1 VWVEI
6 DPGFGVARSATPTI
20 PFLLATIPEKNG
32 VLLESPEILLQRQFH
47 YHSIFQFV
55 LFLSLSL
62 PLLCSH
68 SLIIAIFRRVFSFG

>member
-32 VLLESPEILLQRQFH
+32 VLLESPEILLQW
-47 YHSIFQFV
+47 
-55 LFLSLSL
+55 
-62 PLLCSH
+62 
-68 SLIIAIFRRVFSFG
+68 